1 MVRAKDL
8 LRTLRGLGCEEV
20 RQKAP
25 TSSFVAE
32 NARLSCQST
41 AARTSRPGL
50 SGPSNDSWSHA
61 SARGGSGAAEP
72 GGASNEAGRTM
83 RTSYTVRYERDET
96 GWWVAQVKEAPA
108 AITQGRT
115 ISEARRRIREALA
128 LALDDDAAARRV
140 KLIDDVR
147 LPADAR
153 RALEQARAARARL
166 ANESKKAQASTAKAV
181 RTLLK
186 SMHLSVRD
194 AGDLIGISPQRV
206 HQLAH
211 ENG

>member
-1 MVRAKDL
+1 VWADYGFAARFRRES
-8 LRTLRGLGCEEV
+8 LRRHAWVSLSALPGRGLGCG
-20 RQKAP
+20 
-25 TSSFVAE
+25 T
-32 NARLSCQST
+32 
-41 AARTSRPGL
+41 
-50 SGPSNDSWSHA
+50 
-61 SARGGSGAAEP
+61 GAA
-72 GGASNEAGRTM
+72 GGEG
-83 RTSYTVRYERDET
+83 
-96 GWWVAQVKEAPA
+96 
-108 AITQGRT
+108 
-115 ISEARRRIREALA
+115 SEARRRIREALA
-128 LALDDDAAARRV
+128 LALDDDAAAKRA

-166 ANESKKAQASTAKAV
+166 ANESKKAQESTARAV

-186 SMHLSVRD
+186 GMHLSVRD

>member
-1 MVRAKDL
+1 
-8 LRTLRGLGCEEV
+8 
-20 RQKAP
+20 
-25 TSSFVAE
+25 
-32 NARLSCQST
+32 
-41 AARTSRPGL
+41 
-50 SGPSNDSWSHA
+50 
-61 SARGGSGAAEP
+61 
-72 GGASNEAGRTM
+72 M

-115 ISEARRRIREALA
+115 IAEARRRIREALA
-128 LALDDDAAARRV
+128 LALDDDAAAKRA

-166 ANESKKAQASTAKAV
+166 ATESKKAQESTAKAV

>member
-1 MVRAKDL
+1 MRA
-8 LRTLRGLGCEEV
+8 
-20 RQKAP
+20 
-25 TSSFVAE
+25 
-32 NARLSCQST
+32 
-41 AARTSRPGL
+41 
-50 SGPSNDSWSHA
+50 
-61 SARGGSGAAEP
+61 
-72 GGASNEAGRTM
+72 
-83 RTSYTVRYERDET
+83 SYTVRYERDET

-115 ISEARRRIREALA
+115 IAEARRRIREALA
-128 LALDDDAAARRV
+128 LALDDDAAAERA

-147 LPADAR
+147 LPAEAR
-153 RALEQARAARARL
+153 RAVKQARAARERL
-166 ANESKKAQASTAKAV
+166 ATESKKAQESTAKAV
-181 RTLLK
+181 QTLLK

>member
-1 MVRAKDL
+1 MRK
-8 LRTLRGLGCEEV
+8 RT
-20 RQKAP
+20 
-25 TSSFVAE
+25 
-32 NARLSCQST
+32 
-41 AARTSRPGL
+41 
-50 SGPSNDSWSHA
+50 WI
-61 SARGGSGAAEP
+61 
-72 GGASNEAGRTM
+72 AGRPM

-115 ISEARRRIREALA
+115 IAEARRRIREALG
-128 LALDDDAAARRV
+128 LALDDDAAAKRA
-140 KLIDDVR
+140 KLIDDVK

-153 RALEQARAARARL
+153 RALRQARAARARL
-166 ANESKKAQASTAKAV
+166 ETESKKAQDSTAKAV

-186 SMHLSVRD
+186 GMRLSVRD

>member
-1 MVRAKDL
+1 MDL
-8 LRTLRGLGCEEV
+8 LR
-20 RQKAP
+20 
-25 TSSFVAE
+25 
-32 NARLSCQST
+32 
-41 AARTSRPGL
+41 
-50 SGPSNDSWSHA
+50 
-61 SARGGSGAAEP
+61 
-72 GGASNEAGRTM
+72 
-83 RTSYTVRYERDET
+83 RTSYTVQYERDET

-115 ISEARRRIREALA
+115 IAEARRRIREALA
-128 LALDDDAAARRV
+128 LALDDDAAAKRA
-140 KLIDDVR
+140 KLIDDVK

-153 RALEQARAARARL
+153 RALEEARAARARL
-166 ANESKKAQASTAKAV
+166 ATESKKAQKSTAKAV
-181 RTLLK
+181 RALLE

>member
-1 MVRAKDL
+1 
-8 LRTLRGLGCEEV
+8 
-20 RQKAP
+20 
-25 TSSFVAE
+25 
-32 NARLSCQST
+32 
-41 AARTSRPGL
+41 
-50 SGPSNDSWSHA
+50 
-61 SARGGSGAAEP
+61 
-72 GGASNEAGRTM
+72 M

-96 GWWVAQVKEAPA
+96 GWWIAQVKETPA

-115 ISEARRRIREALA
+115 IAEARRRIREALA
-128 LALDDDAAARRV
+128 LALDDDAAAERA

-147 LPADAR
+147 LPAEAR

-166 ANESKKAQASTAKAV
+166 ATESKKAQESTAKAV
-181 RTLLK
+181 RMLLE

>member
-1 MVRAKDL
+1 
-8 LRTLRGLGCEEV
+8 
-20 RQKAP
+20 
-25 TSSFVAE
+25 
-32 NARLSCQST
+32 
-41 AARTSRPGL
+41 
-50 SGPSNDSWSHA
+50 
-61 SARGGSGAAEP
+61 
-72 GGASNEAGRTM
+72 M

-115 ISEARRRIREALA
+115 IAEARRRIREALA
-128 LALDDDAAARRV
+128 LALDDDAAAERA

-147 LPADAR
+147 LPAEAR
-153 RALEQARAARARL
+153 RALKQARAARERL
-166 ANESKKAQASTAKAV
+166 ATESKKAQESTAKAV